1 MKLVKLSLVA
11 ALAAGAFSAANAT
24 PVEEAIKDIDVSGV
38 LRYRYDTGRFGNRGY
53 GFEDQRSS
61 INDRQNHN
69 YRAQLNFS
77 GAIAD
82 NFKAFVQFD
91 YSAKDGGYGPDSV
104 SNTSNTLNV
113 RQLYLTY
120 TNEDVAT
127 SVIAGKQQLN
137 TIWTDNGIDGL
148 VGTGIKVVNNSI
160 DGLTLA
166 AFAVDSFNT
175 DTEGDT
181 LAGSKIFNGYVE
193 KNSKNFPEGTKLNI
207 NPYAGNLYGA
217 AAIGS
222 YDIAGG
228 QFNPQLW
235 LSYLNDTGFFYALDV
250 AYNTTIFDGVNW
262 NIEGAYLGNS
272 LDSKMKSKNTAIVTE
287 YDGNGKSDV
296 ITGDEM
302 MANGNL
308 FALKGTVAVNGWD
321 ASLGGIYYGKK
332 DKLTINTLEDQ
343 GNIGGLLAGEEI
355 FYTDGSNLNGDIGRN
370 IFGYV
375 TAGYTFNEIVR
386 VGADFV
392 YGGTKTDPEAES
404 TGGKKFEA
412 VARVDYK
419 YSPKLNFSAF
429 YSYVNVDNNHKNEY
443 DGRDGRKNTVRLQA
457 LYKF

>member
-11 ALAAGAFSAANAT
+11 ALAASAFSAANAT
-24 PVEEAIKDIDVSGV
+24 PLEEAIKDIDVSGV
-38 LRYRYDTGRFGNRGY
+38 LRYRYESSNPWSNANFGSGIS
-53 GFEDQRSS
+53 GKQD
-61 INDRQNHN
+61 HK
-69 YRAQLNFS
+69 YRAQVNFS
-77 GAIAD
+77 GAISD

-91 YSAKDGGYGPDSV
+91 YNSQDGGYGTDSI
-104 SNTSNTLNV
+104 SNTSDTLTV

-148 VGTGIKVVNNSI
+148 VGTGVKVVNNSI

-166 AFAVDSFNT
+166 AFAMDSFNEAS
-175 DTEGDT
+175 DTTVTITQDNSSQKITGVQFNRGNPKGDSDVSGA
-181 LAGSKIFNGYVE
+181 LDW
-193 KNSKNFPEGTKLNI
+193 SKNI
-207 NPYAGNLYGA
+207 YGA

-235 LSYLNDTGFFYALDV
+235 LAYMSDNAFLYALDA
-250 AYNTTIFDGVNW
+250 AYSTTIFDGINW
-262 NIEGAYLGNS
+262 TIEGAYLGNS
-272 LDSKMKSKNTAIVTE
+272 VDNKLKDRLDA
-287 YDGNGKSDV
+287 
-296 ITGDEM
+296 
-302 MANGNL
+302 ANGNF
-308 FALKGTVAVNGWD
+308 FALRGTVEVNGWD
-321 ASLGGIYYGKK
+321 ASLGGLYYGKK
-332 DKLTINTLEDQ
+332 DKITVTTIEDQ
-343 GNIGGLLAGEEI
+343 GNLGSLLAGEEI
-355 FYTDGSNLNGDIGRN
+355 FYTRGSNLNGDLGRN

-375 TAGYTFNEIVR
+375 TGGYTFNEAVR

-392 YGGTKTDPEAES
+392 YGGTKTNIIGQ
-404 TGGKKFEA
+404 GGKKLEA

-429 YSYVNVDNNHKNEY
+429 YSYVNVDTDPESTHHDAVK
-443 DGRDGRKNTVRLQA
+443 LQA

>member
-24 PVEEAIKDIDVSGV
+24 PLEEAIKDVDVSGV
-38 LRYRYDTGRFGNRGY
+38 LRYRYESSNPWSNANFGSGIS
-53 GFEDQRSS
+53 GKQD
-61 INDRQNHN
+61 HK
-69 YRAQLNFS
+69 YRAQVNFS
-77 GAIAD
+77 GAISD

-91 YSAKDGGYGPDSV
+91 YNSQDGGYGTDSI
-104 SNTSNTLNV
+104 SNTSDTLTV

-137 TIWTDNGIDGL
+137 TIWTDNGVDGL

-166 AFAVDSFNT
+166 AFAMDSFNEAS
-175 DTEGDT
+175 DTTVTITQNSDKKITGVQFNRGNPKGDGDVSGA
-181 LAGSKIFNGYVE
+181 LDW
-193 KNSKNFPEGTKLNI
+193 SKNI
-207 NPYAGNLYGA
+207 YGA

-235 LSYLNDTGFFYALDV
+235 LAYMSDNVFLYALDA
-250 AYNTTIFDGVNW
+250 AYSTTIFDGINW
-262 NIEGAYLGNS
+262 SIEGAYLGNS
-272 LDSKMKSKNTAIVTE
+272 VDNKLKDRLD
-287 YDGNGKSDV
+287 
-296 ITGDEM
+296 
-302 MANGNL
+302 ANGNF
-308 FALKGTVAVNGWD
+308 FALRGTVEVNGWD
-321 ASLGGIYYGKK
+321 ASLGGLYYGKK
-332 DKLTINTLEDQ
+332 DKITVTTIEDQ
-343 GNIGGLLAGEEI
+343 GNLGSLLAGEEI
-355 FYTDGSNLNGDIGRN
+355 FYTRGSNLNGDLGRN

-375 TAGYTFNEIVR
+375 TGGYTFNEAVR

-392 YGGTKTDPEAES
+392 YGGTKTNIIGQ
-404 TGGKKFEA
+404 GGKKLEA

-429 YSYVNVDNNHKNEY
+429 YSYVNVDTDPESTHHDAVK
-443 DGRDGRKNTVRLQA
+443 LQA

>member
-11 ALAAGAFSAANAT
+11 ALAASAFSAANAT
-24 PVEEAIKDIDVSGV
+24 PLEEAIKDIDVSGV
-38 LRYRYDTGRFGNRGY
+38 LRYRYESSNPWSNANFGSGIS
-53 GFEDQRSS
+53 GKQD
-61 INDRQNHN
+61 HK
-69 YRAQLNFS
+69 YRAQVNFS
-77 GAIAD
+77 GAISD

-91 YSAKDGGYGPDSV
+91 YNSQDGGYGTDSI
-104 SNTSNTLNV
+104 SNTSDTLTV

-137 TIWTDNGIDGL
+137 TIWTDNGVDGL

-166 AFAVDSFNT
+166 AFAMDSFNEAS
-175 DTEGDT
+175 DTTVTITQDSSQKITGVQFNRGNPKGDGDVSGA
-181 LAGSKIFNGYVE
+181 LDW
-193 KNSKNFPEGTKLNI
+193 SKNI
-207 NPYAGNLYGA
+207 YGA

-235 LSYLNDTGFFYALDV
+235 LAYMSDNAFLYALDA
-250 AYNTTIFDGVNW
+250 AYSTTIFDGINW
-262 NIEGAYLGNS
+262 TIEGAYLGNS
-272 LDSKMKSKNTAIVTE
+272 VDNKLKDRLDA
-287 YDGNGKSDV
+287 
-296 ITGDEM
+296 
-302 MANGNL
+302 ANGNF
-308 FALKGTVAVNGWD
+308 FALRGTVEVNGWD
-321 ASLGGIYYGKK
+321 ASLGGLYYGKK
-332 DKLTINTLEDQ
+332 DKVTLTTIEDQ
-343 GNIGGLLAGEEI
+343 GNLGSLLAGEEI
-355 FYTDGSNLNGDIGRN
+355 FYTNGSNLNGDIGRN

-375 TAGYTFNEIVR
+375 TAGYTFNETVR

-392 YGGTKTDPEAES
+392 YGGTKTNIIGQ
-404 TGGKKFEA
+404 GGKKLEA

-429 YSYVNVDNNHKNEY
+429 YSYVNVDTDPESTHH
-443 DGRDGRKNTVRLQA
+443 DAVRLQA

>member
-24 PVEEAIKDIDVSGV
+24 PLEEAIKDIDVSGV
-38 LRYRYDTGRFGNRGY
+38 LRYRYESSNPWSNANFGSGIS
-53 GFEDQRSS
+53 GKQD
-61 INDRQNHN
+61 HK
-69 YRAQLNFS
+69 YRAQVNFS
-77 GAIAD
+77 GAISD

-91 YSAKDGGYGPDSV
+91 YNSQDGGYGTDSI
-104 SNTSNTLNV
+104 SNTSDTLTV

-148 VGTGIKVVNNSI
+148 VGTGVKVVNNSI

-166 AFAVDSFNT
+166 AFAMDSFNEAS
-175 DTEGDT
+175 DTTVTITQDNNQKITGVQFNRGNPKGDSDVSGA
-181 LAGSKIFNGYVE
+181 LDW
-193 KNSKNFPEGTKLNI
+193 SKNI
-207 NPYAGNLYGA
+207 YGA

-235 LSYLNDTGFFYALDV
+235 LAYMSDNAFLYALDA
-250 AYNTTIFDGVNW
+250 AYSTTIFDGINW
-262 NIEGAYLGNS
+262 TIEGAYLGNS
-272 LDSKMKSKNTAIVTE
+272 VDNKLKDRLDA
-287 YDGNGKSDV
+287 
-296 ITGDEM
+296 
-302 MANGNL
+302 ANGNF
-308 FALKGTVAVNGWD
+308 FALRGTVEVNGWD
-321 ASLGGIYYGKK
+321 ASLGGLYYGKK
-332 DKLTINTLEDQ
+332 DKVTVTTIEDQ
-343 GNIGGLLAGEEI
+343 GNLGSLLAGEEI
-355 FYTDGSNLNGDIGRN
+355 FYTRGSNLNGDLGRN

-375 TAGYTFNEIVR
+375 TGGYTFNEAVR

-392 YGGTKTDPEAES
+392 YGGTKTNIIGQ
-404 TGGKKFEA
+404 GGKKLEA

-429 YSYVNVDNNHKNEY
+429 YSYVNVDTDPESTHH
-443 DGRDGRKNTVRLQA
+443 DAVRLQA

>member
-11 ALAAGAFSAANAT
+11 ALAASAFSAANAT
-24 PVEEAIKDIDVSGV
+24 PLEEAIKDIDVSGV
-38 LRYRYDTGRFGNRGY
+38 LRYRYESSNPWSNANFGSGIS
-53 GFEDQRSS
+53 GKQD
-61 INDRQNHN
+61 HK
-69 YRAQLNFS
+69 YRAQVNFS
-77 GAIAD
+77 GAISD

-91 YSAKDGGYGPDSV
+91 YNSQDGGYGTDSI
-104 SNTSNTLNV
+104 SNTSDTLTV

-148 VGTGIKVVNNSI
+148 VGTGVKVVNNSI

-166 AFAVDSFNT
+166 AFAMDSFNEAS
-175 DTEGDT
+175 DTTVTITQD
-181 LAGSKIFNGYVE
+181 SNQKITGVQFNRGNPKDDSDVSGALDW
-193 KNSKNFPEGTKLNI
+193 SKNI
-207 NPYAGNLYGA
+207 YGA

-235 LSYLNDTGFFYALDV
+235 LAYMSDNAFLYALDA
-250 AYNTTIFDGVNW
+250 AYSTTIFDGINW
-262 NIEGAYLGNS
+262 TIEGAYLGNS
-272 LDSKMKSKNTAIVTE
+272 VDNKLKDRLDA
-287 YDGNGKSDV
+287 
-296 ITGDEM
+296 
-302 MANGNL
+302 ANGNF
-308 FALKGTVAVNGWD
+308 FALRGTVEVNGWD
-321 ASLGGIYYGKK
+321 ASLGGLYYGKK
-332 DKLTINTLEDQ
+332 DKITVTTIEDQ
-343 GNIGGLLAGEEI
+343 GNLGSLLAGEEI
-355 FYTDGSNLNGDIGRN
+355 FYTRGSNLNGDLGRN

-375 TAGYTFNEIVR
+375 TGGYTFNEAVR

-392 YGGTKTDPEAES
+392 YGGTKTNIIGQ
-404 TGGKKFEA
+404 GGKKLEA

-429 YSYVNVDNNHKNEY
+429 YSYVNVDTDPESTHH
-443 DGRDGRKNTVRLQA
+443 DAVRLQA

>member
-24 PVEEAIKDIDVSGV
+24 PLEEAIKDIDVSGI
-38 LRYRYDTGRFGNRGY
+38 LRYRYESSNPWSDTDYGTGISGRQ
-53 GFEDQRSS
+53 D
-61 INDRQNHN
+61 HK
-69 YRAQLNFS
+69 YRAQVNFS

-91 YSAKDGGYGPDSV
+91 YNAVDRGF
-104 SNTSNTLNV
+104 SNGDKLTPARESTSDTKTSLTV

-127 SVIAGKQQLN
+127 NVILGKQQLN

-166 AFAVDSFNT
+166 AFAVDGVNT
-175 DTEGDT
+175 DEQGEGVGYNT
-181 LAGSKIFNGYVE
+181 FNNGNFNLADAGD
-193 KNSKNFPEGTKLNI
+193 NSPWLDWTQNI
-207 NPYAGNLYGA
+207 YGV

-235 LSYLNDTGFFYALDV
+235 LAYMSDNAFLYALDA
-250 AYNTTIFDGVNW
+250 AYNTTIFDGINW
-262 NIEGAYLGNS
+262 TIEGAYLGNS
-272 LDSKMKSKNTAIVTE
+272 LDNKLEDHYKVNNESIA
-287 YDGNGKSDV
+287 GNG
-296 ITGDEM
+296 
-302 MANGNL
+302 NF
-308 FALKGTVAVNGWD
+308 FALRGTVEVNGWD
-321 ASLGGIYYGKK
+321 ASLGGLYYGDK
-332 DKLTINTLEDQ
+332 DKLTVTTIEDQ
-343 GNIGGLLAGEEI
+343 GNIGSLLAGEEI
-355 FYTDGSNLNGDIGRN
+355 FYTNGSRLNGDTGRN

-375 TAGYTFNEIVR
+375 TGGYTFNETVR

-392 YGGTKTDPEAES
+392 YGGTKTENNS
-404 TGGKKFEA
+404 GGKKLEA

-429 YSYVNVDNNHKNEY
+429 YSYVNVDTDPKSTHH
-443 DGRDGRKNTVRLQA
+443 DAVRLQA

>member
-11 ALAAGAFSAANAT
+11 ALAASAFSAANAT
-24 PVEEAIKDIDVSGV
+24 PLEEAIKDIDVSGV
-38 LRYRYDTGRFGNRGY
+38 LRYRYESSNPWSNANFGSGIS
-53 GFEDQRSS
+53 GKQD
-61 INDRQNHN
+61 HK
-69 YRAQLNFS
+69 YRAQVNFS
-77 GAIAD
+77 GAISD

-91 YSAKDGGYGPDSV
+91 YNSQDGGYGTDSI
-104 SNTSNTLNV
+104 SNTSDTLTV

-148 VGTGIKVVNNSI
+148 VGTGVKVVNNSI

-166 AFAVDSFNT
+166 AFAMDSFNEAS
-175 DTEGDT
+175 DTTVTITQDGSQKITGVQFNRGNPKGDSDVSGA
-181 LAGSKIFNGYVE
+181 LDW
-193 KNSKNFPEGTKLNI
+193 SKNI
-207 NPYAGNLYGA
+207 YGA

-235 LSYLNDTGFFYALDV
+235 LAYMSDNAFLYALDA
-250 AYNTTIFDGVNW
+250 AYSTTIFDGINW
-262 NIEGAYLGNS
+262 TIEGAYLGNS
-272 LDSKMKSKNTAIVTE
+272 VDNKLKDRLDA
-287 YDGNGKSDV
+287 
-296 ITGDEM
+296 
-302 MANGNL
+302 ANGNF
-308 FALKGTVAVNGWD
+308 FALRGTVEVNGWD
-321 ASLGGIYYGKK
+321 ASLGGLYYGKK
-332 DKLTINTLEDQ
+332 DKITVTTIEDQ
-343 GNIGGLLAGEEI
+343 GNLGSLLAGEEI
-355 FYTDGSNLNGDIGRN
+355 FYTRGSNLNGDLGRN

-375 TAGYTFNEIVR
+375 TGGYTFNEAVR

-392 YGGTKTDPEAES
+392 YGGTKTNIIGQ
-404 TGGKKFEA
+404 GGKKLEA

-429 YSYVNVDNNHKNEY
+429 YSYVNVDTDPKSTHHDAVK
-443 DGRDGRKNTVRLQA
+443 LQA

>member
-24 PVEEAIKDIDVSGV
+24 PLEEAIKDIDVSGV
-38 LRYRYDTGRFGNRGY
+38 LRYRYENSNPWSNDNFGTGISGKQ
-53 GFEDQRSS
+53 D
-61 INDRQNHN
+61 HK
-69 YRAQLNFS
+69 YRAQVNFS

-91 YSAKDGGYGPDSV
+91 YDSQDGGYGADSI
-104 SNTSNTLNV
+104 SNTSDTLSV

-137 TIWTDNGIDGL
+137 LIWTDNAIDGL

-166 AFAVDSFNT
+166 AFAMDSFNEKVPAT
-175 DTEGDT
+175 TTNGNFNKGNVNGDSDVSGA
-181 LAGSKIFNGYVE
+181 LDW
-193 KNSKNFPEGTKLNI
+193 SKNI
-207 NPYAGNLYGA
+207 YGA

-235 LSYLNDTGFFYALDV
+235 LAYMNDNAFLYALDA
-250 AYNTTIFDGVNW
+250 AYSTTIFDGVNW
-262 NIEGAYLGNS
+262 SIEGAYLGNS
-272 LDSKMKSKNTAIVTE
+272 LDNKLKDRYNDRA
-287 YDGNGKSDV
+287 
-296 ITGDEM
+296 
-302 MANGNL
+302 ANGNF
-308 FALKGTVAVNGWD
+308 FALRGTVEVNGWD
-321 ASLGGIYYGKK
+321 ASLGGLYYGKK
-332 DKLTINTLEDQ
+332 DKFTVTTIEDQ
-343 GNIGGLLAGEEI
+343 GNLGSLLAGEEI
-355 FYTDGSNLNGDIGRN
+355 FYTHGSRLNGDAGRN

-375 TAGYTFNEIVR
+375 TGGYTFNETVR

-392 YGGTKTDPEAES
+392 YGGTKTENVGE
-404 TGGKKFEA
+404 GGKKLEA

-429 YSYVNVDNNHKNEY
+429 YSYVNVD
-443 DGRDGRKNTVRLQA
+443 RDPESTHHDAVRLQA